1 MKKKQNRLKIFIT
14 DFLLLNLSVFL
25 VYMLKIRSFVS
36 EEVFSSF
43 NVTVFAIII
52 ISLNFIWLLF
62 FLIFYRKLSFID
74 KLEEY
79 STIFKG
85 IFLGIVLIYSLSF
98 LMKPSAAAISWR
110 MLGLYWLLTYAFVMA
125 GKWFV
130 HLLQIKLYLR
140 IDIVKNAIIIGT
152 SEKAKDIS
160 ETIENFPFLNYNIL
174 SIINDEEKSQ
184 KYFENFEILDD
195 LINEHKIEEVI
206 IALDKSEEVLIEKL
220 FNHLRKKKIK
230 VSFRSDLYKLAS
242 GLAKINSVPGLPL
255 INLDPVI
262 LNNEQKVIKRIIDII
277 LSMLILILTF
287 PLCFCIAFLIK
298 ITSKGTIFFKQ
309 KRMKNPKDEYEM
321 IKFRT
326 MIMNAEKETGPI
338 WADKKDKRV
347 TGIGRILRKFWLDEI
362 PQFINVLK
370 GEMSIVGPRPERLH
384 FVEILEKEIPFYRRR
399 FFVKPGITGWAQ
411 VKHKYDESVEDV
423 HKKITFDFY
432 YIQNFSLWLDFKI
445 IFLTVYMM
453 LFGKGH

>member
-206 IALDKSEEVLIEKL
+206 IAIERSEIDTVERIITELETTNVLIKVIPL
-220 FNHLRKKKIK
+220 MQDIIFGSVK
-230 VSFRSDLYKLAS
+230 VSGIFFS
-242 GLAKINSVPGLPL
+242 GVKSL
-255 INLDPVI
+255 
-262 LNNEQKVIKRIIDII
+262 R
-277 LSMLILILTF
+277 
-287 PLCFCIAFLIK
+287 FCI
-298 ITSKGTIFFKQ
+298 
-309 KRMKNPKDEYEM
+309 
-321 IKFRT
+321 
-326 MIMNAEKETGPI
+326 
-338 WADKKDKRV
+338 
-347 TGIGRILRKFWLDEI
+347 
-362 PQFINVLK
+362 
-370 GEMSIVGPRPERLH
+370 GE
-384 FVEILEKEIPFYRRR
+384 F
-399 FFVKPGITGWAQ
+399 
-411 VKHKYDESVEDV
+411 
-423 HKKITFDFY
+423 
-432 YIQNFSLWLDFKI
+432 
-445 IFLTVYMM
+445 
-453 LFGKGH
+453 

>member
-1 MKKKQNRLKIFIT
+1 MKKQRNRVKLFII
-14 DFLLLNLSVFL
+14 DFLLLNLSVFM
-25 VYMLKIRSFVS
+25 VYMLKIRRFVS

-43 NVTVFAIII
+43 NVTVFVVII
-52 ISLNFIWLLF
+52 ISLNFIWFLL

-85 IFLGIVLIYSLSF
+85 IFLGIILIYAISF
-98 LMKPSAAAISWR
+98 FIKPSAAAISWR
-110 MLGLYWLLTYAFVMA
+110 MLGLYWLLTYTFVMA

-130 HLLQIKLYLR
+130 HLFQIKLYLR
-140 IDIVKNAIIIGT
+140 TDIIKNALIIGT

-174 SIINDEEKSQ
+174 SIINDDEKSQ
-184 KYFENFEILDD
+184 KYFENLKILDNLMD
-195 LINEHKIEEVI
+195 EHEIEEVI
-206 IALDKSEEVLIEKL
+206 IALDKSDELLIETL
-220 FNHLRKKKIK
+220 YDHLRKKKIK

-242 GLAKINSVPGLPL
+242 GLAKIISVPGLPL
-255 INLDPVI
+255 INLNPVI
-262 LNNEQKVIKRIIDII
+262 LNNEQKVIKRAIDII
-277 LSMLILILTF
+277 LSMLILIISF
-287 PLCFCIAFLIK
+287 PLCFFIALSTK

-309 KRMKNPKDEYEM
+309 KRMKNPKEEYKM

-326 MIMNAEKETGPI
+326 MVMNAEKETGPI
-338 WADKKDKRV
+338 WADKEDKRV
-347 TGIGRILRKFWLDEI
+347 TGIGKILRKFWLDEI

-445 IFLTVYMM
+445 TFLTVYMM

>member
-1 MKKKQNRLKIFIT
+1 MKKQRNRVKLFIT
-14 DFLLLNLSVFL
+14 DFLLLNLSVFM
-25 VYMLKIRSFVS
+25 VYMLKIRRFVS

-43 NVTVFAIII
+43 NVTVFVVII

-85 IFLGIVLIYSLSF
+85 IFLGIVLIYVLSF
-98 LMKPSAAAISWR
+98 LMKPSATAISWR

-140 IDIVKNAIIIGT
+140 TDFIKNTLIIGT
-152 SEKAKDIS
+152 SERAKDIS
-160 ETIENFPFLNYNIL
+160 GTIENIPFLNYNIL
-174 SIINDEEKSQ
+174 SIIDNEEKSQ
-184 KYFENFEILDD
+184 KYFENLEILDD
-195 LINEHKIEEVI
+195 LIKEREIEEVI
-206 IALDKSEEVLIEKL
+206 IALDKSDEILIEKL
-220 FNHLRKKKIK
+220 YNHLRKKRIK
-230 VSFRSDLYKLAS
+230 VSFLSDLYKLVS
-242 GLAKINSVPGLPL
+242 GLAKISSIPGLPL
-255 INLDPVI
+255 ISLDHDI
-262 LNNEQKVIKRIIDII
+262 ISNEQKVVKRAFDI
-277 LSMLILILTF
+277 LFSLLILIITL
-287 PLCFCIAFLIK
+287 PLCFLIALSIK
-298 ITSKGTIFFKQ
+298 VTSKGTIFFKQ
-309 KRMKNPKDEYEM
+309 KRMKNTNDEYDM

-326 MIMNAEKETGPI
+326 MIMDAEKETGPI

-384 FVEILEKEIPFYRRR
+384 FVEILEKEIQFYRRR

-411 VKHKYDESVEDV
+411 VKHKYDESVTDV
-423 HKKITFDFY
+423 HKKITFDFH

-445 IFLTVYMM
+445 IFLTIYMM

>member
-1 MKKKQNRLKIFIT
+1 MKEKQSHLKLFIT

-85 IFLGIVLIYSLSF
+85 IFLGIVLIYALSF

-110 MLGLYWLLTYAFVMA
+110 MLGLYWLFTYAFVMA

-140 IDIVKNAIIIGT
+140 TDIVKNAIIIGT

-184 KYFENFEILDD
+184 KYFKNFKILDD

-206 IALDKSEEVLIEKL
+206 IALDKTDELLIEKL
-220 FNHLRKKKIK
+220 YNHFKRKKIK

-242 GLAKINSVPGLPL
+242 GLAKISSVSGLPL
-255 INLDPVI
+255 INLDSVI
-262 LNNEQKVIKRIIDII
+262 LNNEQKVVKRIIDII
-277 LSMLILILTF
+277 LSMLILIFTL
-287 PLCFCIAFLIK
+287 PLFFFIAFLIK

-309 KRMKNPKDEYEM
+309 KRMKNPKEEYEM

-326 MIMNAEKETGPI
+326 MIMNAEEETGPI

>member
-1 MKKKQNRLKIFIT
+1 MKEKQSRLKLFIT

-43 NVTVFAIII
+43 NVTVFIVIIT
-52 ISLNFIWLLF
+52 SLNFIWLLF

-85 IFLGIVLIYSLSF
+85 IFIGIVLIYALSF

-140 IDIVKNAIIIGT
+140 TDIVKNAIIIGT
-152 SEKAKDIS
+152 SEKTKDIS

-174 SIINDEEKSQ
+174 SIINDEDKSQ
-184 KYFENFEILDD
+184 KYFENFKILDD
-195 LINEHKIEEVI
+195 LIDEHKIEEVI
-206 IALDKSEEVLIEKL
+206 IALDKTEELLIEKL
-220 FNHLRKKKIK
+220 YNHFKRKKIK

-242 GLAKINSVPGLPL
+242 GLAKISSVSGLPL

-262 LNNEQKVIKRIIDII
+262 LKNEQKVMKRIIDII
-277 LSMLILILTF
+277 LSMLILTFTF
-287 PLCFCIAFLIK
+287 PLFFFIAFLIK
-298 ITSKGTIFFKQ
+298 ITSRGTIFFKQ
-309 KRMKNPKDEYEM
+309 KRMKNPKEEYEM

-326 MIMNAEKETGPI
+326 MIMNAEEETGPI

-347 TGIGRILRKFWLDEI
+347 TGIGKILRKFWLDEI

-423 HKKITFDFY
+423 HKKVTFDFY

>member
-1 MKKKQNRLKIFIT
+1 MKKNKNWLFIT
-14 DFLLLNLSVFL
+14 DFILLNLSVFL
-25 VYMLKIRSFVS
+25 VYLLKIRGFASN
-36 EEVFSSF
+36 EVFSPF
-43 NVTVFAIII
+43 NLKVFIIII
-52 ISLNFIWLLF
+52 ISLNFIWLVF
-62 FLIFYRKLSFID
+62 FFIFYRKLNFED

-85 IFLGIVLIYSLSF
+85 IFLGIVLIYALSF
-98 LMKPSAAAISWR
+98 LIKPSAAAISWR
-110 MLGLYWLLTYAFVMA
+110 MLGLYWLLTYAFVMT

-140 IDIVKNAIIIGT
+140 TDIIKNAIIIGS

-184 KYFENFEILDD
+184 KYFKNLKILDD
-195 LINEHKIEEVI
+195 LINEHEIEEVI
-206 IALDKSEEVLIEKL
+206 IALDKTDEILIEKL
-220 FNHLRKKKIK
+220 YDHLRKKQIK

-242 GLAKINSVPGLPL
+242 GLAKISSIPGLPL
-255 INLDPVI
+255 INLDPAI
-262 LNNEQKVIKRIIDII
+262 LNKDQKAMKRAIDII
-277 LSMLILILTF
+277 LSMFILIITF
-287 PLCFCIAFLIK
+287 PLCFCIALFIK

-309 KRMKNPKDEYEM
+309 KRMKNPKEEYGM

-326 MIMNAEKETGPI
+326 MIMDAEKDTGPV
-338 WADKKDKRV
+338 WANKEDDRV
-347 TGIGRILRKFWLDEI
+347 TRIGRILRKFWLDEI

-384 FVEILEKEIPFYRRR
+384 FVEILEKEIPYYRRR

-432 YIQNFSLWLDFKI
+432 YIQNFSLWLDFRI